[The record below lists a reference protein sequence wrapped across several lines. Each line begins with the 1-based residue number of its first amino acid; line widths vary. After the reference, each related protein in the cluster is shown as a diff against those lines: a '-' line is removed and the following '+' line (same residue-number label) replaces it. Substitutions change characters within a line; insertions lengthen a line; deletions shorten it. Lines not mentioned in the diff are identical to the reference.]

1 MNNVISIRE
10 NELDTQLT
18 EAEYL
23 ISILEDKL
31 SRLEADYKALQ
42 QEIIISNE
50 IGDRSVLNK

>member
-23 ISILEDKL
+23 ISKLEDKL
-31 SRLEADYKALQ
+31 
-42 QEIIISNE
+42 
-50 IGDRSVLNK
+50 